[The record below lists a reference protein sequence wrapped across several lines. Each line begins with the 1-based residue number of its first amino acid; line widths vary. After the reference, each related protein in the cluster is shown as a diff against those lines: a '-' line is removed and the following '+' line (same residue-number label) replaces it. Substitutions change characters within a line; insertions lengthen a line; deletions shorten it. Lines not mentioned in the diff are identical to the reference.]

1 MQWSRGI
8 GLTLAGAVLAGLVA
22 LSWLG
27 EGRARGA
34 PIRIAFA
41 GPTSGPSAEDGLSA
55 VRAIEQVFD
64 RVNAGGGVGG
74 RPVVLDVYDDR
85 NDPEQARANAPII
98 AAESNTVAVIGH
110 NFTTCSI
117 AAGEI
122 YAERGIPAIAAA
134 ATSVDVTRE
143 NPWYFRTIYNDLA
156 QGRFIAAYLG
166 RVLGAR
172 RVGIVHETGA
182 YGAYLA
188 RVMREW
194 APEAGV
200 SVAGS
205 WSFDP
210 ADSRLAARLDKIA
223 REAMAPAAPA
233 VLVLAMQPDAGVM
246 LVKQL
251 RDRGFPG
258 TLVATDALASQ
269 AFANGFRVFPAERS
283 RPGFYTDGIFAS
295 TPFLF
300 DTGGKRAGAFLREY
314 VARYDRSPDWYAAFA
329 ADAATVVVEAMRR
342 AGVSPRADS
351 ITDDRAAL
359 RDGLAAIGPV
369 HPVEGVTGPIGFDA
383 VGDAEKPVP
392 MGRFLGGEIV
402 SAFVQLQLL
411 PGGRQ
416 PGDLDATH
424 DPARV
429 IALGDRVLYRTDVA
443 RVGVRARHFEDL
455 DFSAGTFDIEFDLW
469 FRHQG
474 DRGVEDVAFTNAAE
488 PVDLGEPVD
497 EVVKG
502 ALQYRL
508 YRVRGVFLADT
519 IDTDYGEHSLA
530 LSFRPRERTRDDLI
544 LAADSVGMNLG
555 RQRTRSERA
564 ARGRHLLRAKGWSVD
579 DLIFFRSNVDEPTLG
594 HPGYLTGLPR
604 RFSQL
609 TIGVSLRRQALSLR
623 GLLPER
629 YQPVLLAVGLL
640 GSVALLLVRSAGSPR
655 LRWLLQAVF
664 GLLVLIVAEP
674 VLGNWLQRSAAPYQV
689 AKLSRAFDVL
699 WWVFPAM
706 LVNVAIDRFVWKP
719 AEASSGRPVPTLL
732 RYSVASVVYVLAFFG
747 VVAFVYDYRL
757 TGLLATSGVLAM
769 VVGLAVQ
776 LNITNIFAGVALNLE
791 RPFRVGDWIM
801 IHGRTPDP
809 EHGVIGMV
817 VDINWRTTRLRT
829 ADDTEIVIP
838 NGAISEK
845 TITNFMSPGEMSRFE
860 LFFSVDQSVPPETVI
875 PVIQGA
881 LASVT
886 GAEKGGPLADPAPT
900 TRIHRATENGVE
912 YVVRYRL
919 VPREVSPHKARHT
932 INEAV
937 IRSLREAGIELAI
950 PRRRIREEHPP
961 APVA

>member
-1 MQWSRGI
+1 
-8 GLTLAGAVLAGLVA
+8 
-22 LSWLG
+22 
-27 EGRARGA
+27 
-34 PIRIAFA
+34 
-41 GPTSGPSAEDGLSA
+41 

-74 RPVVLDVYDDR
+74 RPLVLDVYDDR

-122 YAERGIPAIAAA
+122 YAERGVPAIATA

-166 RVLGAR
+166 RVLGAE

-200 SVAGS
+200 AVAGS

-210 ADSRLAARLDKIA
+210 ADSRLATRLDQIA
-223 REAMAPAAPA
+223 REAMAPAAPG

-246 LVKQL
+246 LVKHL

-269 AFANGFRVFPAERS
+269 AFANGFRGFPAERS
-283 RPGFYTDGIFAS
+283 RAGFYTDGIFAS

-300 DTGGKRAGAFLREY
+300 DTGGKRAGEFLREY

-329 ADAATVVVEAMRR
+329 ADAASVLAEALRR
-342 AGVSPRADS
+342 SNVSPRADS
-351 ITDDRAAL
+351 IAHDRAAL
-359 RDGLAAIGPV
+359 RDGLAAIGPL

-411 PGGRQ
+411 PGVRQ
-416 PGDLDATH
+416 PGDLDASH

-429 IALGDRVLYRTDVA
+429 VALGDRVLYRTDVA

-497 EVVKG
+497 EVVEG

-544 LAADSVGMNLG
+544 FAADSVGMNLG
-555 RQRTRSERA
+555 RGRTRSERA
-564 ARGRHLLRAKGWSVD
+564 ARGQQLLRAKGWSVD

-629 YQPVLLAVGLL
+629 YQPALLAVGLL
-640 GSVALLLVRSAGSPR
+640 GSVALLLVRGAGSPR
-655 LRWLLQAVF
+655 LRWLLQAAF
-664 GLLVLIVAEP
+664 GLLVLIVTEP
-674 VLGNWLQRSAAPYQV
+674 VLGNWLQRTAAPYQV
-689 AKLSRAFDVL
+689 AKLSRVFDVL
-699 WWVFPAM
+699 WWVFPAT
-706 LVNVAIDRFVWKP
+706 LVNMAIDRFAWKP

-732 RYSVASVVYVLAFFG
+732 RYSVACVVYVLAFFG

-801 IHGRTPDP
+801 IHGRTPEL

-838 NGAISEK
+838 NGVISEK

-860 LFFSVDQSVPPETVI
+860 LFFTVDQSVPPETVI

-881 LASVT
+881 LTSVT
-886 GAEKGGPLADPAPT
+886 GAEKGGPLAEPAPT
-900 TRIHRATENGVE
+900 TRIHRATENGIE

-937 IRSLREAGIELAI
+937 IRSLRAAAIELAY